1 MPMTRSQWTSDNSS
15 TPSVRVEGNVQNRFQ
30 KFYGLILEASC
41 TEMHASCVDSTAT
54 LSSPFMSLCSLHHFS
69 PLPCSA
75 LARCFRS
82 CFLLYTLNLDPVE
95 VPEGLL
101 LTDSANAIDPTQIAL
116 TVLHHNVSRW
126 PMPIIIATCEAA
138 RPDFSCLIALSGS

>member
-1 MPMTRSQWTSDNSS
+1 
-15 TPSVRVEGNVQNRFQ
+15 
-30 KFYGLILEASC
+30 
-41 TEMHASCVDSTAT
+41 
-54 LSSPFMSLCSLHHFS
+54 MSLCSLHHFY

-82 CFLLYTLNLDPVE
+82 CFLLYALNLDPVE

-116 TVLHHNVSRW
+116 TVLHHNNVSRW
-126 PMPIIIATCEAA
+126 PMPIIIATCE
-138 RPDFSCLIALSGS
+138 LSRQT